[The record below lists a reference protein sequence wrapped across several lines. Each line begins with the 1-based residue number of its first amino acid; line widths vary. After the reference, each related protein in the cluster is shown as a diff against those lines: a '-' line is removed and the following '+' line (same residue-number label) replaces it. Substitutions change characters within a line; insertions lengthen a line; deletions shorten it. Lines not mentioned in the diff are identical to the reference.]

1 MIADLWSQFLGWLYL
16 VFVQQFD
23 LWVLFGFVAQLMF
36 MMRFVVQWVASER
49 ARRSVMPI
57 AFWFFSVAGGSLLF
71 VYAIRIGDPVFIAG
85 QGGGLFIYLRN
96 LWLIFRERRMV
107 AGAG

>member
-1 MIADLWSQFLGWLYL
+1 MIADLWSQLVGWLDF

-23 LWVLFGFVAQLMF
+23 LWVVFGFAAQFMF
-36 MMRFVVQWVASER
+36 MLRFVVQWLASER
-49 ARRSVMPI
+49 ARRSVIPI
-57 AFWFFSVAGGSLLF
+57 AFWFFSVGGGSLLF
-71 VYAIRIGDPVFIAG
+71 IYAIHIGDPVFIAG

-96 LWLIFRERRMV
+96 LWLIFRERRMA